1 MSSPTVRRLEAPP
14 AEALRAVARAAEAWG
29 ADFEPRGADGGRL
42 ELPVNAGLRHG
53 RLEGTVRAV
62 AVGEVATELAFA
74 VEREEFKLPRVL
86 VGLLLC
92 GALGAVTALGWPFV
106 PRLGKLAPM
115 GALIALAVWFLVLAK
130 ARYVGAEVFF
140 DRVEDEIAAKESP
153 ERE

>member
-1 MSSPTVRRLEAPP
+1 MSASTIRRLEASPD
-14 AEALRAVARAAEAWG
+14 EALRAVARAAEAWG
-29 ADFEPRGADGGRL
+29 ADFEAQGAGGRL

-53 RLEGTVRAV
+53 RLAGTVRAV
-62 AVGEVATELAFA
+62 ALGEAATELGFT

-106 PRLGKLAPM
+106 PGLGKLAPM

-130 ARYVGAEVFF
+130 ARYVGVEVFF
-140 DRVEDEIAAKESP
+140 DRVEDEIAAQESP
-153 ERE
+153 NRE